1 MIPLPFPLQSYIEL
15 ENKRLERDPTR
26 SFDPREINI
35 RMEYR
40 YCPNMIVIDTPGM
53 IHPPKGRQLTQQQR
67 ALAQA
72 AREAESLVLSKI
84 RCQVNE

>member
-1 MIPLPFPLQSYIEL
+1 MQYNPSCATPVCFLTLEDGKEEQRSLADIQQYIES

-40 YCPNMIVIDTPGM
+40 YCRCVNSVLQFVCLSSVID
-53 IHPPKGRQLTQQQR
+53 
-67 ALAQA
+67 
-72 AREAESLVLSKI
+72 VLG
-84 RCQVNE
+84 C